1 MAELA
6 DAPDLKSGAPRG
18 AYGFDPRPGH
28 LAATGY
34 GWLLHVHFTAQARK
48 TSLAPFLLLFDWHLY
63 LEGFGCS
70 PQACVYDVN
79 IDVLSDGGIHVP
91 K

>member
-6 DAPDLKSGAPRG
+6 DAPDLKSGAPQG

-28 LAATGY
+28 LAAIGY
-34 GWLLHVHFTAQARK
+34 GWLVNAHFSVPARK
-48 TSLAPFLLLFDWHLY
+48 TSFAPFLLLFDRHLY

-70 PQACVYDVN
+70 PQACVYNVN
-79 IDVLSDGGIHVP
+79 IDVLSDGGIHVA